1 MVAKVVHLRD
11 ELPRLAVDKV
21 DKKALAAAAIAIA
34 IATLD

>member
-34 IATLD
+34 TLD

>member
-21 DKKALAAAAIAIA
+21 DKKALAAAAAIA